1 MNKLFPQS
9 RSAWLGFLALSIP
22 TLILLLIG
30 INLIFYLSPLLLMM
44 SFRLGFTIL
53 LAIGISL
60 GLIGLKKSSQ
70 REPTRIHRT
79 LCMVGILFSLAIS
92 YLLWNYPKVTGVITD
107 IQIHEQ
113 GRSRWSYTRFL
124 QIRAD
129 EPFPDF
135 AYSHFYGAPIF
146 ITNTTGDTLVL
157 KQTIGPITT
166 VANQDQLE
174 VNQHIEIVFTGSIY
188 TSDPVRIDAVMI
200 RILGP

>member
-1 MNKLFPQS
+1 
-9 RSAWLGFLALSIP
+9 
-22 TLILLLIG
+22 
-30 INLIFYLSPLLLMM
+30 
-44 SFRLGFTIL
+44 
-53 LAIGISL
+53 
-60 GLIGLKKSSQ
+60 
-70 REPTRIHRT
+70 
-79 LCMVGILFSLAIS
+79 MVGILFSLAIS

-157 KQTIGPITT
+157 KQTIGPITR